1 MFKKGSKS
9 VSKFKGDFD
18 GQHEDEEVLM
28 MFRKHPLVMRKG
40 LIGVLVCLLIGMIP
54 SLIWPTHLE
63 YLWFVLVGL
72 IIGLVF
78 MFWSW
83 IGWNFTYIIMT
94 DQRLISITQQGLWNK
109 TVVDVGLDKIQN
121 INYQISGFQ
130 ETVLGYGTIL
140 VQTFVGD
147 LVIDFVHHPDR
158 MQEKLVKTL
167 KKLDVGNFAEQ
178 ALKMD
183 KTGK

>member
-1 MFKKGSKS
+1 MFKKASKA
-9 VSKFKGDFD
+9 KDDFKPEFD
-18 GQHEDEEVLM
+18 GQHADEEVLM
-28 MFRKHPLVMRKG
+28 TFHKHPLVMRKG
-40 LIGVLVCLLIGMIP
+40 LILVLICLLIGMIP
-54 SLIWPTHLE
+54 SLIWPTRLE
-63 YLWFVLVGL
+63 FLWFVLLGL
-72 IIGLVF
+72 LVGLVF

-83 IGWNFTYIIMT
+83 IDWHFTYIIMT
-94 DQRLISITQQGLWNK
+94 DQRLISITQKGLWDK

-130 ETVLGYGTIL
+130 ETVLGYGTVL

-167 KKLDVGNFAEQ
+167 KELGVGNFAEQ
-178 ALKMD
+178 ALKAP
-183 KTGK
+183 KN